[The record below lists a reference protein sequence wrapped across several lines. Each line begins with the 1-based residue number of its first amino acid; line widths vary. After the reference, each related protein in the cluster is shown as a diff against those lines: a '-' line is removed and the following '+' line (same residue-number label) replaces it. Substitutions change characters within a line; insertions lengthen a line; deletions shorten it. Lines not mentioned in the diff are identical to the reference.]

1 MISQDTVP
9 ALVIGAREGDSDAWD
24 QIVERYAPLV
34 WSICRRLRLRPSDAE
49 DVNQTV
55 WLLLVEQLG
64 SIREPAALPGWLAT
78 TTRREALRVLRAAR
92 TYESA
97 GSDADIEAV
106 ADSSAQPV
114 EHDIVAVERAAA
126 LCAAFAALP
135 PRCQRLLSM
144 LIADPPCSYAE
155 ISQSIPIPIGSI
167 GPQRSRCLDRLRRS
181 PVLTALFRDEIGA
194 SVGATAKDSE
204 WGGEVRA

>member
-1 MISQDTVP
+1 MTSQDSVP
-9 ALVIGAREGDSDAWD
+9 ALVTGAREGDGDAWD

-34 WSICRRLRLRPSDAE
+34 WSICRRLRLGPADAE

-64 SIREPAALPGWLAT
+64 NLREPAALPGWLAT

-106 ADSSAQPV
+106 ADPSAEPV
-114 EHDIVAVERAAA
+114 DHEIVAVERNAA

-144 LIADPPCSYAE
+144 LIADPPSSYAE

-181 PVLTALFRDEIGA
+181 PVLTALFGDEVSDEAGA
-194 SVGATAKDSE
+194 AAKNVE